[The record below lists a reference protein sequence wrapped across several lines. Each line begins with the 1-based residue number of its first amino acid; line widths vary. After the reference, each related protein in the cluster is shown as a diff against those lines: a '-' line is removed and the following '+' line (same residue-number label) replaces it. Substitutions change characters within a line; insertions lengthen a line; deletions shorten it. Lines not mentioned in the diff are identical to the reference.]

1 MQKSQ
6 KPKSSWVK
14 RWRLLHKPL
23 TPAAWELRGLLIR
36 PKLPESRGT
45 TVCDVGRAVFAHAQ
59 SVTARATCA
68 LRRCEYE
75 AALAGS
81 PQRGLRSNTL
91 GGAGPN
97 DRRCGRG
104 RTDRMASSFR
114 IRVSGCRSL

>member
-23 TPAAWELRGLLIR
+23 TPAAWELRGLLMR

-75 AALAGS
+75 AAL
-81 PQRGLRSNTL
+81 
-91 GGAGPN
+91 
-97 DRRCGRG
+97 CG

-114 IRVSGCRSL
+114 IRVSGCRSLFRSPIPRASPDHRHL